1 LKLENSFNATRVG
14 IIEVGSHSVRFYVVD
29 FKQDGSST
37 ARETDSTLHR
47 VGVVSPKAEEV
58 SELARTIEGYYSRLA
73 GFNCDHVMIYG
84 TEVCR
89 QISEQQEYRLPGYLR
104 VLSPEEEARAS
115 WAAGFLTVGSL
126 TGAGRF
132 TIVDQGAGSTEVCT
146 SSWSDM
152 KAGRIHFDRLDI
164 GHQGIMNV
172 FESGSGYLKAIEEI
186 KGIVAGFQ
194 NRLLRHAAIDESEI
208 CMLGS
213 VATKIAWHK
222 VRKRKDEK
230 YNLYRVN
237 GVRLSVREIFEFHS
251 SFLALYR
258 KDRDEA
264 RIEIDARKGAE
275 DEIERVISNSV
286 YLMLLAATLKH
297 QAIRVSGFGTRHGMA
312 FLALK
317 GIGTAS

>member
-1 LKLENSFNATRVG
+1 
-14 IIEVGSHSVRFYVVD
+14 
-29 FKQDGSST
+29 
-37 ARETDSTLHR
+37 
-47 VGVVSPKAEEV
+47 
-58 SELARTIEGYYSRLA
+58 
-73 GFNCDHVMIYG
+73 MIYG

-89 QISEQQEYRLPGYLR
+89 RISEHPEHRLPAYLR

-115 WAAGFLTVGSL
+115 WAAGFLTVGGL

-152 KAGRIHFDRLDI
+152 KDGRIEFDRLDI
-164 GHQGIMNV
+164 GHQGIMEV
-172 FESGSGYLKAIEEI
+172 FDPGSGYGKAIEEI
-186 KGIVAGFQ
+186 KSIVARFH
-194 NRLLRHAAIDESEI
+194 NKLIRHAAIGKSEI

-213 VATKIAWHK
+213 VPTKIAWYK
-222 VRKRKDEK
+222 VRTRRDEK

-237 GVRLSVREIFEFHS
+237 GSRLSVKEMFEFHA
-251 SFLALYR
+251 SFLTLYR
-258 KDRDEA
+258 KDQDEA

-317 GIGTAS
+317 GLGIAS

>member
-1 LKLENSFNATRVG
+1 LKREDPFSATRVG

-29 FKQDGSST
+29 FKRDGSST

-47 VGVVSPKAEEV
+47 VGIAHPKADEV
-58 SELARTIEGYYSRLA
+58 SELGRIVDGYHGRLIE
-73 GFNCDHVMIYG
+73 FNCDHVMTYG

-89 QISEQQEYRLPGYLR
+89 QISERQEYRLPAYLR
-104 VLSPEEEARAS
+104 ALSPEEEARAS

-132 TIVDQGAGSTEVCT
+132 TIVDQGAGSTEICT

-152 KAGRIHFDRLDI
+152 KAGRIEFNRLDI
-164 GHQGIMNV
+164 GHQGIMEV
-172 FESGSGYLKAIEEI
+172 FEYGSGYMKAIEEI
-186 KGIVAGFQ
+186 KAIIARFS
-194 NRLLRHAAIDESEI
+194 NKLIRHAATDKSEV

-222 VRKRKDEK
+222 VRTRRDEK

-237 GVRLSVREIFEFHS
+237 GARLSVNDIFEFHAY
-251 SFLALYR
+251 FLALYR
-258 KDRDEA
+258 KDREQA

-275 DEIERVISNSV
+275 DEIERVLSNSV
-286 YLMLLAATLKH
+286 YLMLLAASLKH
-297 QAIRVSGFGTRHGMA
+297 KAIRVSGFGTRHGMA

-317 GIGTAS
+317 GLGTAS